1 MMSQHGW
8 KLLIPVVVAILF
20 VPIEATTSAAP
31 ARAKPAKHDARTIL
45 SGIGLKGC
53 RIGGPIR
60 DALAL
65 FGKPSSVEGED
76 LQFAGQGVECSIE
89 EKKVCV
95 LFFHY
100 RSQTHKPYAGK
111 TEKGI
116 GKESSIEDVIKQYGK
131 PDRIDESVVSQYGPK
146 PGAREHYLPYAKLGI
161 AFTFYD
167 KKLANVRVFAK
178 EQ

>member
-8 KLLIPVVVAILF
+8 KLLIAVVLLILF
-20 VPIEATTSAAP
+20 VPIEATSAAP
-31 ARAKPAKHDARTIL
+31 VLAKPPKHDARTIL
-45 SGIGLKGC
+45 PGIGLKGC
-53 RIGGPIR
+53 RIAGPIG

-65 FGKPSSVEGED
+65 FGKASNVEGEC
-76 LQFAGQGVECSIE
+76 LQFADQGVECSIE

-100 RSQTHKPYAGK
+100 QSQTHKPYAGK
-111 TEKGI
+111 TDKGI

-146 PGAREHYLPYAKLGI
+146 PGAKEHYLPYAKLGI
-161 AFTFYD
+161 TFTFYD
-167 KKLANVRVFAK
+167 KKLANVRVYAK

>member
-1 MMSQHGW
+1 MSQHTW
-8 KLLIPVVVAILF
+8 KLLIPVVLALLLVPVAAI
-20 VPIEATTSAAP
+20 SAAP
-31 ARAKPAKHDARTIL
+31 APPKAPKHDARTIL
-45 SGIGLKGC
+45 PGIGLKGC
-53 RIGGPIR
+53 RIAGPVR

-65 FGKPSSVEGED
+65 FGKPSSVEGDD
-76 LQFAGQGVECSIE
+76 LQFADRGVECSIE

-111 TEKGI
+111 TDKGI
-116 GKESSIEDVIKQYGK
+116 GKESSIEEVIKQYGK
-131 PDRIDESVVSQYGPK
+131 PDRIGESVVSQYGAE
-146 PGAREHYLPYAKLGI
+146 PGATEHYLPYEKLGI

-167 KKLANVRVFAK
+167 KKLANVRVCAR